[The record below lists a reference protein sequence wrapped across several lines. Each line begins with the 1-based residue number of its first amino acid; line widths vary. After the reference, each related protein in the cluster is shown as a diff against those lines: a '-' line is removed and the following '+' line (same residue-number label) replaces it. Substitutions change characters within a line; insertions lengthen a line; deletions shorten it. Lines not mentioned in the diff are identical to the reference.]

1 MKAINVTAYG
11 DINDVVTIVET
22 PKPEVK
28 SGTLLIQVGAASIN
42 PLDNLIRAGYMKEMI
57 PMSFPYVMG
66 SDGAGTV
73 VEVGAGVEGFSVG
86 DEVFFRPDF
95 SEAATFANFQR
106 VSVDSVALKPVSL
119 SVLASAALPQVA
131 LTAYQALLAGGK
143 IEGSKVLIHGGAGGV
158 GSLAIQLAKVLGAK
172 EIITTAE
179 SEFESRLRSY
189 GADTV
194 IDFRSQDFSELVSD
208 VDITIDTIGG
218 QVQEKSIGI
227 AKHGGSVI
235 TLVGAMFEEL
245 AAEKG
250 VALELLFHH
259 ANGQHLKWIA
269 EQVDAGNLSVQID
282 TTYAISSVYDV
293 YAALSYVEQGKARGK
308 VVLDMSDF

>member
-28 SGTLLIQVGAASIN
+28 PGTLLIQVGAASIN

-57 PMSFPYVMG
+57 PMNFPYVMG
-66 SDGAGTV
+66 SDGSGTV

-86 DEVFFRPDF
+86 DEVYFRPDF

-106 VSVDSVALKPVSL
+106 VSVGSVALKPVSL

-158 GSLAIQLAKVLGAK
+158 GSLAIQLAKILGAK

-218 QVQEKSIGI
+218 QVQEKSIGVT
-227 AKHGGSVI
+227 KRGGSVI

-250 VALELLFHH
+250 VSLELMFHQ